1 MSATGHFASYT
12 LGSDINTSA
21 MIKTLNA
28 YDFHRAFEQLR
39 PDNFSYEA
47 LDVLFEYF
55 EELEESTGQPIEL
68 DVIAICCDFVE
79 LDCDEIIENY
89 STCIDEED
97 YDDDDEKQELVLAY
111 LSEHG
116 YGHCGVTKQG
126 TVVFQSF

>member
-1 MSATGHFASYT
+1 
-12 LGSDINTSA
+12 

-55 EELEESTGQPIEL
+55 EELESDTGQPIEL

-97 YDDDDEKQELVLAY
+97 
-111 LSEHG
+111 
-116 YGHCGVTKQG
+116 
-126 TVVFQSF
+126 